1 MTSTHR
7 FNPPKEWILQGRGN
21 IFFLGFLEFILLLSD
36 NLLQNSKMIEI
47 GAYTGESTQI
57 FASTGIFSEINVIE
71 PFKFNESFNNT
82 SIEDI
87 QKWNKVE
94 EEFKN
99 NTRFFNNVNLIKDY
113 SHNVSTIFADKSVD
127 LVYID
132 GDHSYEAVNK
142 DIELYLPKIKQG
154 GILAGHDYSKSWP
167 GVVKAV
173 DERLGSPDAIFKD
186 TSWMKLI

>member
-1 MTSTHR
+1 MG
-7 FNPPKEWILQGRGN
+7 IL
-21 IFFLGFLEFILLLSD
+21 
-36 NLLQNSKMIEI
+36 
-47 GAYTGESTQI
+47 
-57 FASTGIFSEINVIE
+57 SEINVIE
-71 PFKFNESFNNT
+71 TIKFNESFNNN

-132 GDHSYEAVNK
+132 GDHSYQAVNK

-173 DERLGSPDAIFKD
+173 DERLGPPDAIFKD

>member
-1 MTSTHR
+1 
-7 FNPPKEWILQGRGN
+7 
-21 IFFLGFLEFILLLSD
+21 
-36 NLLQNSKMIEI
+36 MIEI

-82 SIEDI
+82 NIENI
-87 QKWNKVE
+87 QKWIKVE

-99 NTRFFNNVNLIKDY
+99 NTRFFNNVKLFKDY
-113 SHNVSTIFADKSVD
+113 SHNISNIFADKSVD

-132 GDHSYEAVNK
+132 GDHSYEAVSK

-154 GILAGHDYSKSWP
+154 GIMAGHDYSKSWP
-167 GVVKAV
+167 GVIKAV

-186 TSWMKLI
+186 TSWMVLL

>member
-1 MTSTHR
+1 MTNTHR

-82 SIEDI
+82 NIENI

-94 EEFKN
+94 EEFRN
-99 NTRFFNNVNLIKDY
+99 NTRFFNNVNLIKEY
-113 SHNVSTIFADKSVD
+113 SHNVSAIFADKSVD

>member
-1 MTSTHR
+1 MTNTHR
-7 FNPPKEWILQGRGN
+7 FNPPNEWISQGLGN
-21 IFFLGFLEFILLLSD
+21 IFFLGFLEFVLLLAD
-36 NLLQNSKMIEI
+36 NISKNSKMIEI

-57 FASTGIFSEINVIE
+57 FASTGIFSEINVVE

-82 SIEDI
+82 SIENV
-87 QKWNKVE
+87 QKWIKVE

-99 NTRFFNNVNLIKDY
+99 NTRFFNNVKLFKDY
-113 SHNVSTIFADKSVD
+113 SHNISNIFADKSVD

-132 GDHSYEAVNK
+132 GDHSYEAVSK

-154 GILAGHDYSKSWP
+154 GIMAGHDYSKSWP
-167 GVVKAV
+167 GVIKAV

-186 TSWMKLI
+186 TSWMVLL

>member
-132 GDHSYEAVNK
+132 GDHSYQAVNK

>member
-1 MTSTHR
+1 MTNTHR